1 MGNARNLGSFLG
13 TNTSLSTINDA
24 YDAGALSNRNLI
36 INGEFLISQRGDYTS
51 ATSLSNNTYYLD
63 RFINRNGVAGTIQQ
77 TSNMPTG
84 QTGKSVKM
92 LTTASG
98 TAQFVLEQFI
108 EPQTWMTS
116 KTYTASCWIKS
127 NSNKCSITLIN
138 NGNFADRVSHT
149 GGGDWEK
156 ITLTFNIG
164 STLSDF
170 RIRIGLS
177 QGGNTSI
184 SSGDYF
190 EFTQLQL
197 EVGDTATPF
206 EHRLYGDELAKC
218 QRYFELLDYSGS
230 VGNAISNSMQ
240 WSGTT
245 DQWGNIMYKYPK
257 RVTPSG
263 SVSGSV
269 IIYGKGN
276 ISSATTP
283 TLQYIS
289 KVGLGI
295 RVQPSSFTSDV
306 GFIGNSSNFK
316 LSVDAEL

>member
-1 MGNARNLGSFLG
+1 MSKARGLADLGNAYS
-13 TNTSLSTINDA
+13 D
-24 YDAGALSNRNLI
+24 GALSNRNLI
-36 INGEFLISQRGDYTS
+36 INGEFLISQRGSYTS

-84 QTGKSVKM
+84 ETGKSVKM

-127 NSNKCSITLIN
+127 NSDKCSLTLIN

-164 STLSDF
+164 STLTDF
-170 RIRIGLS
+170 RLRIGLS
-177 QGGNTSI
+177 QGGNTAI

-206 EHRLYGDELAKC
+206 EHTSYGDQLQKC
-218 QRYFELLDYSGS
+218 QRFYYKHAENNASYVGVGWVYSPS
-230 VGNAISNSMQ
+230 TVYLNV
-240 WSGTT
+240 
-245 DQWGNIMYKYPK
+245 DFP
-257 RVTPSG
+257 VTMR
-263 SVSGSV
+263 
-269 IIYGKGN
+269 
-276 ISSATTP
+276 TTP
-283 TLQYIS
+283 TAIYS
-289 KVGLGI
+289 NTTGAYVFYVNG
-295 RVQPSSFTSDV
+295 S
-306 GFIGNSSNFK
+306 GNSVATFSNGNGTDTGMTLINATTVSGFTAGTAGGWYAPSG
-316 LSVDAEL
+316 LIAFDAEL

>member
-1 MGNARNLGSFLG
+1 MTKARQLADLGNA
-13 TNTSLSTINDA
+13 
-24 YDAGALSNRNLI
+24 YDDGALSNRNLI

-51 ATSLSNNTYYLD
+51 ATSLTNNTYYLD

-84 QTGKSVKM
+84 ETGKSVKM

-127 NSNKCSITLIN
+127 NTNKCSITLIN

-184 SSGDYF
+184 SSGNYF

-197 EVGDTATPF
+197 EVGDSATPF
-206 EHRLYGDELAKC
+206 EHRSFGDELAKC
-218 QRYFELLDYSGS
+218 QRYYQNIQCKDNNGSVELSRNRSSHNEYSGTVFGMS
-230 VGNAISNSMQ
+230 KMRTEPTMSQTGMDRLHKPGIAYDTVA
-240 WSGTT
+240 
-245 DQWGNIMYKYPK
+245 
-257 RVTPSG
+257 
-263 SVSGSV
+263 SVSFNSHPDGASARVNLVPTSNTTNCLLGWYGANSGGS
-269 IIYGKGN
+269 I
-276 ISSATTP
+276 
-283 TLQYIS
+283 
-289 KVGLGI
+289 
-295 RVQPSSFTSDV
+295 
-306 GFIGNSSNFK
+306 NF
-316 LSVDAEL
+316 DAEL

>member
-1 MGNARNLGSFLG
+1 MTKARQLADLGNA
-13 TNTSLSTINDA
+13 
-24 YDAGALSNRNLI
+24 YDDGALSNRNLI

-51 ATSLSNNTYYLD
+51 ATSLTNNTYYLD

-84 QTGKSVKM
+84 ETGKSVKM

-170 RIRIGLS
+170 RIRVGLS

-190 EFTQLQL
+190 EFTQLQV

-206 EHRLYGDELAKC
+206 EHRSYGDELAKC
-218 QRYFELLDYSGS
+218 QRYTWRVTGTGLYYRFGVGFCTSTTAGNVSLSFPQRMRSQPSLSYSGTFAVHHGTGPS
-230 VGNAISNSMQ
+230 VSTTTSITYDTQAQGVD
-240 WSGTT
+240 GTT
-245 DQWGNIMYKYPK
+245 LVGTTTGLTTSNACQLIANND
-257 RVTPSG
+257 
-263 SVSGSV
+263 
-269 IIYGKGN
+269 
-276 ISSATTP
+276 SSA
-283 TLQYIS
+283 YIE
-289 KVGLGI
+289 
-295 RVQPSSFTSDV
+295 F
-306 GFIGNSSNFK
+306 
-316 LSVDAEL
+316 DAEL

>member
-1 MGNARNLGSFLG
+1 MTKARQLADLGNA
-13 TNTSLSTINDA
+13 
-24 YDAGALSNRNLI
+24 YDDGALSNRNLI

-51 ATSLSNNTYYLD
+51 ATSLTNNTYYLD

-84 QTGKSVKM
+84 ETGKSVKM

-206 EHRLYGDELAKC
+206 EHRSYGDELAKC
-218 QRYFELLDYSGS
+218 QRYFYAWTSSGLSDNIYIKSPYASGS
-230 VGNAISNSMQ
+230 PPNTSAAAVY
-240 WSGTT
+240 TF
-245 DQWGNIMYKYPK
+245 P
-257 RVTPSG
+257 VTMRANPTMTALTG
-263 SVSGSV
+263 SAV
-269 IIYGKGN
+269 
-276 ISSATTP
+276 A
-283 TLQYIS
+283 
-289 KVGLGI
+289 GLN
-295 RVQPSSFTSDV
+295 RFTSSV
-306 GFIGNSSNFK
+306 HNASIQHASTSSNQA
-316 LSVDAEL
+316 LSLDTWTADAEL

>member
-1 MGNARNLGSFLG
+1 MAISTIDNNGANLGQLG
-13 TNTSLSTINDA
+13 
-24 YDAGALSNRNLI
+24 NRNLI

-84 QTGKSVKM
+84 ETGKSVKM

-127 NSNKCSITLIN
+127 NSDKCSLTLIN

-206 EHRLYGDELAKC
+206 EHRSYGDELAKC
-218 QRYFELLDYSGS
+218 QRYYSVIKPVQAHPVWTYTSTNWSSTFPHPTTMRVVPSISFTGSPVNTAGGS
-230 VGNAISNSMQ
+230 V
-240 WSGTT
+240 
-245 DQWGNIMYKYPK
+245 
-257 RVTPSG
+257 
-263 SVSGSV
+263 
-269 IIYGKGN
+269 
-276 ISSATTP
+276 
-283 TLQYIS
+283 L
-289 KVGLGI
+289 
-295 RVQPSSFTSDV
+295 PSSFAVYSNGAWKGLATLTPSQSASSVDMSRIDGITNDSMTSGYSA
-306 GFIGNSSNFK
+306 GFYMGSDCSINM
-316 LSVDAEL
+316 DAEL